1 MAAKKQPNSSSDQK
15 HGFIDPAELEQVPF
29 EQAIE
34 RLEDTV
40 RKVEQGEI
48 GLEQS
53 IAEYERGMVLIKR
66 CKEILAHAEQRV
78 EELSREAM
86 KKRD

>member
-1 MAAKKQPNSSSDQK
+1 MAAKKQSNTSSDQK
-15 HGFIDPAELEQVPF
+15 HGSLDAAELEQVSF

-34 RLEDTV
+34 RLEATV
-40 RKVEQGEI
+40 RKVEQGEV

-78 EELSREAM
+78 EELSREEM